1 MFAPGAGRYLGAAAA
16 VLLFLA
22 ALPVFG
28 AVPLSWAW
36 GVGLLVGIAVW
47 LFFAVFF
54 RDPERTVGDGVVSAA
69 DGRVRAVDREG
80 DVWRISVFMNVTN
93 VHVNRFPVD
102 GRVIEMEGRGEGFR
116 AAYRPEAEHN
126 VQRRYRLSTALGP
139 VEVVQITGVVARR
152 LVSFV
157 RVGSD
162 GKKGDRLG
170 MVVLG
175 SRVDV
180 LVPADRASPVVK
192 VGDRVRVQETRPLS
206 KLKRWRL
213 TEVVERAR

>member
-22 ALPVFG
+22 VLPVVG
-28 AVPLSWAW
+28 AVPLSVPWVAGILA
-36 GVGLLVGIAVW
+36 GVVVW
-47 LFFAVFF
+47 MFFAVFF

-69 DGRVRAVDREG
+69 DGRVRAVERVG
-80 DVWRISVFMNVTN
+80 NVWRISVFMNVTN

-102 GRVIEMEGRGEGFR
+102 GRVTEIEGRGSGFR
-116 AAYRPEAEHN
+116 AAYRPDADRN
-126 VQRRYRLSTALGP
+126 VQRRYRLSTPLGT
-139 VEVVQITGVVARR
+139 VEVIQITGVVARR

-157 RVGSD
+157 RVGSL

-170 MVVLG
+170 MIVLG

-180 LVPADRASPVVK
+180 LVPADRAGPVVS
-192 VGDRVRVQETRPLS
+192 VGDRVRAGTSSLAR
-206 KLKRWRL
+206 
-213 TEVVERAR
+213 EVPR